1 MNSYHDD
8 EAILVA
14 IMMMMYVSSP
24 AVCMELGAIN
34 LVGGR
39 DEFEGRVDIC
49 YRGTWWSVC
58 DDSWDD
64 SDAEVV
70 CRQLGYTNASE

>member
-1 MNSYHDD
+1 MC
-8 EAILVA
+8 L
-14 IMMMMYVSSP
+14 SP
-24 AVCMELGAIN
+24 AAVCSEGDLN

-49 YRGTWWSVC
+49 YDGKWWSVC

-70 CRQLGYTNASE
+70 CRQLGYPNAS